1 MPVQNTM
8 AEFLVSLNPA
18 NWPEGSIP
26 LRHTLLLKN
35 EAFHHVHAHN
45 VSLNIHVSD
54 NFLKLVRELRWW
66 VVFGTVGLVAWKGW
80 KRWLLFKENE
90 GIVGKKKAVS

>member
-26 LRHTLLLKN
+26 LRHTLIFKN
-35 EAFHHVHAHN
+35 DTFHHSHVHR
-45 VSLNIHVSD
+45 VSFNINVSD
-54 NFLKLVRELRWW
+54 NFLKLIRELRWW
-66 VVFGTVGLVAWKGW
+66 VVFGTIGFVAWKGW
-80 KRWLLFKENE
+80 KTWLLLKRDEGMKE
-90 GIVGKKKAVS
+90 VD